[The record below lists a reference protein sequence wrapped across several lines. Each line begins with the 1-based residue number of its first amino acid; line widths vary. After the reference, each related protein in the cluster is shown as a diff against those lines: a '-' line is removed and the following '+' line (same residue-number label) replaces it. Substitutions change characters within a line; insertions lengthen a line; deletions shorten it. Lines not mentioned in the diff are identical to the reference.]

1 MTQTQ
6 SNPAGGRAG
15 TFMAQSVTGVILAG
29 GRGSRMGGEDKGW
42 VLVNGRPMVEHVIER
57 LRPQVDAIIISAN
70 RNQARYAALGY
81 PVVTDALTGYQG
93 PLAGIAAAL
102 AVARTPLLVSVPC
115 DSPLIG
121 TDLVARLAEALARHD
136 ADIAYAHDGTRA
148 HPVFLL
154 LKRALAPSL
163 HAFLEAGER
172 KIDRWFER
180 HRAVAADFSDCP
192 EAFMNVNDPEEQR
205 AVEARLRALSTC

>member
-1 MTQTQ
+1 MQT
-6 SNPAGGRAG
+6 NPAGSPA
-15 TFMAQSVTGVILAG
+15 TAFAAQSITGVILAG

-57 LRPQVDAIIISAN
+57 LRPQVGALLISAN
-70 RNQARYAALGY
+70 RNQARYEALGY
-81 PVVTDALTGYQG
+81 PVVTDALSGFQG
-93 PLAGIAAAL
+93 PLAGVAAAL
-102 AVARTPLLVSVPC
+102 AVARTPLLVTVPC

-121 TDLVARLAEALARHD
+121 ADLVARLAAALARHD
-136 ADIAYAHDGTRA
+136 ADIVYAHDGARA

-154 LKRALAPSL
+154 LKCTLAPSL
-163 HAFLEAGER
+163 HAFLAAGER

-180 HRAVAADFSDCP
+180 HRVAAADFSDCA

-205 AVEARLRALSTC
+205 AVEARLRAQSTC